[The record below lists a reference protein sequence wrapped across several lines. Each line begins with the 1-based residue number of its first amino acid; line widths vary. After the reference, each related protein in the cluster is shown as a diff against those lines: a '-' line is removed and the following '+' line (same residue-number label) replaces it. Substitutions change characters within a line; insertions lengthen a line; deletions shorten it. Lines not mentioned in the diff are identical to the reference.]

1 MRFKATAL
9 AAALA
14 IGLSF
19 GPLQD
24 MARAAT
30 PARVQVSGEVIAS
43 WCYLT
48 EAMYPEGSAHHLC
61 AIWCAAGGI
70 PVAIK
75 GDDGKVY
82 FVLKLGDDSSSVANP
97 GVLEIQSHQVTVEG
111 DLYVRDGLNYLL
123 ISQVVSDA
131 GVVNLTHEDYGIQP
145 FGE

>member
-1 MRFKATAL
+1 MRFKAKAL
-9 AAALA
+9 AAALVL
-14 IGLSF
+14 GLSF
-19 GPLQD
+19 GPLED
-24 MARAAT
+24 TARAAA
-30 PARVQVSGEVIAS
+30 PERVQVVGEVIDS

-48 EAMYPEGSAHHLC
+48 EIMYPEGSAHHLC

-97 GVLEIQSHQVTVEG
+97 AVLEIQSHQVKVSG

-123 ISQVVSDA
+123 ISQVVSDE
-131 GVVNLTHEDYGIQP
+131 GVVNLTHDDYGIQP